1 MEREPNKGRTFDIL
15 ISEMGELSDYR
26 DASKVNYSLEEILFL
41 TVCAVMS
48 GSQSYEEVSDY
59 GEMKL
64 EWLRTYLPYEHGI
77 PSHDTINRMIS
88 ILNTKELEKMF
99 VNWSTYALELG
110 DGTVVHLDGKWLSR
124 SATVK
129 EQQIKKSLGGKQACI
144 MVNVYCS
151 ALNRCLA
158 TTKVSSKAGE
168 KQALAGILELLD
180 LSHCLL
186 TLDAGY
192 CYEDV
197 AQQIRQKEADYLIG
211 LKKNQPTL
219 YDLTEEL
226 FEHPNYIH
234 TEHEQRDK
242 GHGRKEVRRCKTIA
256 LASIMEHLTEQQRS
270 VFGRWTDLATLIKI
284 ESQRTDTLKNKHS
297 EENRYYIS
305 SKIMDATQANENVR
319 SHWQIENGLH
329 WILDVV
335 FGEDQSRKRRQRSA
349 ENFSFVRKFALSKL
363 KAYED
368 GKTSMKRKMY
378 KCAMSNQ
385 YLQNIL
391 DFI

>member
-1 MEREPNKGRTFDIL
+1 MERRPNKGHTFDIL
-15 ISEMGELSDYR
+15 ISEMRELSDYR
-26 DASKVNYSLEEILFL
+26 DESKVNYSLEEILFL
-41 TVCAVMS
+41 TICAVMS
-48 GSQSYEEVSDY
+48 GSQSYEEICDY

-64 EWLRTYLPYEHGI
+64 ECLRTYLPYEHGI
-77 PSHDTINRMIS
+77 PSHDTINRLIS

-129 EQQIKKSLGGKQACI
+129 EQQTKRSLGGKQACI

-168 KQALAGILELLD
+168 KQALEGILELLD

-197 AQQIRQKEADYLIG
+197 AQQIRQKKADYLIG

-219 YDLTEEL
+219 YDLTAEL
-226 FEHPNYIH
+226 FENDSYIH
-234 TEHEQRDK
+234 TENEQKDK
-242 GHGRKEVRRCKTIA
+242 GHGLIEVRRCKTII
-256 LASIMEHLTEQQRS
+256 LATIMEHLTEQQRS
-270 VFGRWTDLATLIKI
+270 VFGRWIDLATLIKI

-305 SKIMDATQANENVR
+305 SKVMDATQANENVR

-368 GKTSMKRKMY
+368 GVLSCFSY
-378 KCAMSNQ
+378 S
-385 YLQNIL
+385 L
-391 DFI
+391 

>member
-1 MEREPNKGRTFDIL
+1 MEKGSKTERTFDIL
-15 ISEMGELSDYR
+15 ISEMRKMSDYR
-26 DASKVNYSLEEILFL
+26 DTSKVDYSLEEILFL

-48 GSQSYEEVSDY
+48 GSQSYEEICDY
-59 GEMKL
+59 GDMKL
-64 EWLRTYLPYEHGI
+64 AWLRTYLAYEHGI

-99 VNWSTYALELG
+99 VNWSTYALELP

-129 EQQIKKSLGGKQACI
+129 EQQTKKGLGGKQACI

-158 TTKVSSKAGE
+158 TTKVPSKAGE
-168 KQALAGILELLD
+168 KQALTGILELLD
-180 LSHCLL
+180 LSNCLL

-197 AQQIRQKEADYLIG
+197 AEQIRQKEADYLIG

-226 FEHPNYIH
+226 FEHPSYIQ
-234 TEHEQRDK
+234 TQDK
-242 GHGRKEVRRCKTIA
+242 QEDNGHGRVEVRHCKTIELEA
-256 LASIMEHLTEQQRS
+256 IKEHLTEQQRA
-270 VFGRWTDLATLIKI
+270 VLNRWTDLTTLIKI

-297 EENRYYIS
+297 EENRYYIT
-305 SKIMDATQANENVR
+305 SKAMDANQANQTVR
-319 SHWQIENGLH
+319 DHWQIENGLH

-349 ENFSFVRKFALSKL
+349 ENFSFMRKFALSKL
-363 KAYED
+363 KAYKD

-385 YLQNIL
+385 YLENIL